1 MRATFVHTQV
11 HTGFEPGD
19 GLQSKYDWLVL
30 FCSMVGSKFFGVGCV
45 SLYILANN
53 PNYPEKLSVWELM
66 SQQGPKPRLNSFMQL

>member
-11 HTGFEPGD
+11 HKGFEPGD

-30 FCSMVGSKFFGVGCV
+30 FCSMMGSKFFGIGCV

-53 PNYPEKLSVWELM
+53 PNHPEELSVWEFM